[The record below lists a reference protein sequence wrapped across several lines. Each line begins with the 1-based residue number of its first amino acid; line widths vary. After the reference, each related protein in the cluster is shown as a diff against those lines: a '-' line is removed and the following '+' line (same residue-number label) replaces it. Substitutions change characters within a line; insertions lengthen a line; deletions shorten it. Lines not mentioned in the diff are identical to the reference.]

1 MIDKYL
7 SDKLRLISFF
17 SIIMVV
23 FLHSYNLGE
32 EMLIDFSIKKNYVF
46 FIQYFISQ
54 GITRVAVPIFFTI
67 SGYLLFFS
75 KKQTINDYKLLL
87 QKRFKSLVIPYLFW
101 SILLFFVFFLLQNLS
116 LTTSF
121 FKQKHINTY
130 TIIEVIK
137 TIFINPIPFQ
147 LWFIRD
153 LFVFIVLSP
162 AIYVI
167 IKYLKTIVLFLLLIL
182 WFLQFDFVF
191 FSNEALLFFTLGA
204 FLAINKVNLKNYN
217 LSKKSIFLIT
227 VWLSIVLCE
236 SLLVYY
242 NFSHVSYINVIHKSG
257 ILIGIYAIWF
267 FYDFIFIKDEVLKP
281 SYMILAQLSF
291 FIYVFHEPF
300 LDIIK
305 IVFFKV
311 FGNSEFLLF
320 FLYVT
325 SPAFTIL
332 VCLFVGQYLKRFT
345 PVFFKIITG
354 GR

>member
-32 EMLIDFSIKKNYVF
+32 EMLTDFRIKKNYVF

-54 GITRVAVPIFFTI
+54 GVTRVAVPVFFTI
-67 SGYLLFFS
+67 SGYFLFFN
-75 KKQTINDYKLLL
+75 KEQTVTDYKLIL

-101 SILLFFVFFLLQNLS
+101 SVLLFFIFFLLQS
-116 LTTSF
+116 LPVTTNF
-121 FKQKHINTY
+121 FKQKHIVNY
-130 TIIEVIK
+130 NIIEIIK
-137 TIFINPIPFQ
+137 AILINPIPFQ

-153 LFVFIVLSP
+153 LFVFIVFSP
-162 AIYVI
+162 VIYIFVR
-167 IKYLKTIVLFLLLIL
+167 YVKTIALFLFFIL
-182 WFLQFDFVF
+182 WLLQFDFVF

-204 FLAINKVNLKNYN
+204 FLSINKLNLINHS
-217 LSKKSIFLIT
+217 LSQKSVFLIT
-227 VWLSIVLCE
+227 AWLIIVLCE

-242 NFSHVSYINVIHKSG
+242 NLSHKNYISFIHKLG
-257 ILIGIYAIWF
+257 ILIGIYSIWF
-267 FYDFIFIKDEVLKP
+267 FYDFIFIKGKSLNS
-281 SYMILAQLSF
+281 SYMVFSQMSF

-311 FGNSEFLLF
+311 FGNSQFLML

-325 SPAFTIL
+325 SPIFTIL
-332 VCLFVGQYLKRFT
+332 VCIFLGQYLKRFT
-345 PVFFKIITG
+345 PVFFQIITG